1 MVDLSKHMARA
12 KQALE
17 RRNWEMAIAIG
28 EECQEV
34 DPVNIEV
41 YRLLVDA
48 AKRQAK
54 ESGKKGL
61 LGGLSMPS
69 FSKDPQKQ
77 LSTAMKRVSS
87 SPDAKAFA
95 AAGDA
100 AMKVHQSGI
109 KGAIDVAIYLFEE
122 VRATGLFNEEV
133 LWNLANLYYARF
145 QETKD
150 GEALERAL
158 KTMGELER
166 AKPNH
171 PEAGR
176 SIKNWEAMR
185 SMVRR
190 SQGATAGGGTAATT
204 DYRSQL
210 SSDEKARRQ
219 EIMNRLI
226 RGPEDAVEVMKY
238 VDEDLQ
244 VDPSDKSLW
253 LKKGDIHRRI
263 NEFAEAKAAYIKAQE
278 LDAHDFVVTM
288 RLGEVRIFEAQQ
300 EIEAMAAAGQD
311 VTAARQQLNQ
321 MEIDEYKRRV
331 ERQPTE
337 MNHHFELGR
346 RHYQAG
352 NIEAA
357 ASEFQ
362 QTVRDQRLRRPSH
375 RFLGACFTKKKLF
388 DLAVQQYDSYL
399 KLAEDDSADEAKDV
413 RYSVGRI
420 LEEQGKKEQA
430 ANHYRRLVEI
440 DLGYK
445 DAATRL
451 GALGGG

>member
-12 KQALE
+12 KQALD

-54 ESGKKGL
+54 EGGKKGL

-69 FSKDPQKQ
+69 FSKDPQK
-77 LSTAMKRVSS
+77 LLTNAMKRVSG
-87 SPDAKAFA
+87 SPDVKSFA

-109 KGAIDVAIYLFEE
+109 KGAADIAIFLYEE
-122 VRATGLFNEEV
+122 VRATGLFNAEV
-133 LWNLANLYYARF
+133 LWNLANLHFAKF
-145 QETKD
+145 QDSKD
-150 GEALERAL
+150 GECLERAL
-158 KTMGELER
+158 KIMGELER
-166 AKPNH
+166 AMPNH
-171 PEAGR
+171 NEAGR
-176 SIKNWEAMR
+176 TMKNWEAMR

-190 SQGATAGGGTAATT
+190 TQAASGGAATT

-210 SSDEKARRQ
+210 SNDEKARRQ

-244 VDPSDKSLW
+244 ANPTDKALW
-253 LKKGDIHRRI
+253 LKKGDVHRRI
-263 NEFAEAKAAYIKAQE
+263 TQHAEAKAAYIKAQE
-278 LDAHDFVVTM
+278 IDPHDFVVTM
-288 RLGEVRIFEAQQ
+288 RLGDVRIAEAQD
-300 EIEAMAAAGQD
+300 EIEAMSASGQD
-311 VTAARQQLNQ
+311 VTDAKQKLNQ
-321 MEIDEYKRRV
+321 LEIDEFKRRV
-331 ERQPTE
+331 DRQPTE

-352 NIEAA
+352 NIEVA

-375 RFLGACFTKKKLF
+375 RYLGACFTKKKLF
-388 DLAVQQYDSYL
+388 DLAVQQYDSFL
-399 KLAEDDSADEAKDV
+399 KLTEDDSVDEAKDV

-420 LEEQGKKEQA
+420 LEEQGKKEA
-430 ANHYRRLVEI
+430 ASNHYRRLVEI